1 MYNLKKSHDEIKEQF
16 INEDTYQHNPR
27 KERIALKR
35 QLNKKEKIRTDKEE
49 AESSSSSDDEE
60 DEDEESSSEDE
71 EQEES
76 SSEDEESDDE
86 EQEKSSSE
94 DEKQEESSS
103 EDEESDDES
112 EDEDDQ
118 INRNTIY
125 EYDGKKYT
133 IDNEKF
139 LQKRFD
145 DIKPET
151 TYKMNMCIYKCIRT
165 GITPYLSYLLK
176 YDDQTKT
183 YILPNY
189 AEIQPAS
196 DSASQEE
203 SVEDVEERYMNVF
216 KETLFE
222 IYPPSETL
230 PSEESTDLY
239 DEDLFKGF
247 FLNDNEITM
256 VYDAT
261 RVNSQLDSNMYC
273 WVSPY
278 EIFVSQKMKS
288 IPISKTVEQ
297 TFDKIANDSSN
308 RFDFYHLKQ
317 LPENTIVKTP
327 YILFMCKGDSSY
339 GFSILDIFN
348 SNKITYSTVE
358 TSDSDS
364 ETETETIIYPTIQHP
379 SVGNYTLFS
388 FSPFSTSNL
397 VKRFAVFIDTDD
409 LHPLYIQPNE
419 NDKLLTLYDIDAEQY
434 TSITFIE
441 NGSQMCC
448 VKSPMYFSEM
458 QDNGNYLLES
468 ENIEPMIQEGD
479 VHEEPENP
487 TEEQGQEPENP
498 ADEQGQE
505 PENPADEK
513 GKEPEN
519 PAQQKSQ
526 STKIMK

>member
-35 QLNKKEKIRTDKEE
+35 QLNKKEKIRTDKAE
-49 AESSSSSDDEE
+49 AEASSSSDDEE
-60 DEDEESSSEDE
+60 DQEKSSSEDE

-76 SSEDEESDDE
+76 SSEDEE
-86 EQEKSSSE
+86 
-94 DEKQEESSS
+94 QEESSS
-103 EDEESDDES
+103 EEDEES
-112 EDEDDQ
+112 EDEEQEDEESEDVEDQ

-203 SVEDVEERYMNVF
+203 SVEDVEEKYMNVF

-247 FLNDNEITM
+247 FLNENEITM

-358 TSDSDS
+358 TSESDSDS
-364 ETETETIIYPTIQHP
+364 ETETIIYPTIQHP

-419 NDKLLTLYDIDAEQY
+419 NDKLSTLYDIDAEQY

-448 VKSPMYFSEM
+448 VKSPMYFSEI

-487 TEEQGQEPENP
+487 ADEKGQEPENP
-498 ADEQGQE
+498 V
-505 PENPADEK
+505 
-513 GKEPEN
+513 
-519 PAQQKSQ
+519 QQKSQ